1 MAPVCHDVLRGVLQ
15 RDRVHG
21 PLGLVG
27 LAGGVVDDEGVAAG
41 LVGLPPE
48 ELLRVRRPAAVV
60 GILVLVLDGPVSRKR
75 RTLVFVDN

>member
-1 MAPVCHDVLRGVLQ
+1 MAPVGHDVFGGVLQ

-27 LAGGVVDDEGVAAG
+27 AAGGEVDDEGVAAS
-41 LVGLPPE
+41 LVRLPAE

-60 GILVLVLDGPVSRKR
+60 GILALVLHRPGFRKR
-75 RTLVFVDN
+75 NS